1 MHIEGEKVC
10 LRAVEPEDVEL
21 MYRWENDPT
30 IWAVSG
36 TIAPFSRHQLQ
47 RFLDEQQFDLQQTRQ
62 QRLIIQTRDEGRA
75 VGALDLFELDLL
87 NCRAG
92 IGVLIAE
99 PSDRG
104 RGYAKDA
111 VEAVVRY
118 AREVLGLS
126 QLWCN
131 VGANN
136 TASRKL
142 FAACGFAECGTKRQ
156 WLWSPDGWQ
165 DEVFMQKIFV

>member
-36 TIAPFSRHQLQ
+36 TIAPFSHHQLQ

-87 NCRAG
+87 NRRAG

-104 RGYAKDA
+104 QGYAKDA

-131 VGANN
+131 VGADN

-165 DEVFMQKIFV
+165 DEVFMQKIFA